1 MKRVVLSVFIA
12 SALSGCGPANLKQR
26 AAENSMLLFSA
37 DANCENLVS
46 TPITTRAKN
55 AQEVLELAVTAMLP
69 SLREAG
75 LDATGVSLKQDG
87 TSAELMFSVSPNS
100 DRQLDGLSACERL
113 NYLDALIAVLQ
124 QNPEWNIERVE
135 FSQNGQAVKF

>member
-1 MKRVVLSVFIA
+1 MKRVVLSLLIA
-12 SALSGCGPANLKQR
+12 AALSGCGQANVKQQ
-26 AAENSMLLFSA
+26 AAENSVRLFSA
-37 DANCENLVS
+37 DANCEKLVS
-46 TPITTRAKN
+46 TPITTKAKT
-55 AQEVLELAVTAMLP
+55 AQEVLDLAVTAMLP

-100 DRQLDGLSACERL
+100 DRRLDGLSACERL

-124 QNPEWNIERVE
+124 QKPEWHIVLN
-135 FSQNGQAVKF
+135 